1 MSKVDQDPLI
11 QEIMRVIQDEDLND
25 LFEPREQQKIKTWS
39 WKQEPDLDDLTKVE
53 GYVLA
58 YFYNEI

>member
-25 LFEPREQQKIKTWS
+25 LFEPGEQQKIKTWILN
-39 WKQEPDLDDLTKVE
+39 QEPDLDDLTKVE